1 MMIYFDNAATTR
13 PNGRAVQR
21 AAQWLE
27 GRFFNPSGLYREGLN
42 VHGDLKEARQFLLSR
57 IADPAEVCLI
67 FTACGSESDNQA
79 LFSFG
84 VRGNVV
90 ITGGE
95 HAAVFAAAGELKNR
109 GVELR
114 IAPLHEDGSVNEEAL
129 LSLVDEK
136 TSLVSVIHVN
146 NETGAVNDVNA
157 IAAAVKKKNARTVF
171 HSDGVQAFGK
181 IPYKMGAAVDLYSVS
196 AHKIGGIKGVGG
208 LFVRKKA
215 YAALRPYIY
224 GGGQEDGKRSGTENT
239 FGIMQFRFA
248 AEDKFAALT
257 ADHARLVAYREAL
270 WQGLDKAVFSR
281 ISPVDG
287 SPYILTVSARG
298 LRGETL
304 LHLLD
309 DQGLIVGTGSACSSN
324 AKRRYSRVILAC
336 GRSEEEADG
345 VLRLSFSP
353 ETTETEIERAVK
365 ILNDC
370 AAELRKRMNIA

>member
-1 MMIYFDNAATTR
+1 MIYFDNAATTR
-13 PNGRAVQR
+13 PDGRAVRR
-21 AAQWLE
+21 AMRWIE
-27 GRFFNPSGLYREGLN
+27 ERWFNPSALYREGLG
-42 VHGDLKEARQFLLSR
+42 VHGDLKEAREFLVSR
-57 IADPAEVCLI
+57 VASPAEVSLV
-67 FTACGSESDNQA
+67 FTACGSEADNQA
-79 LFSFG
+79 LFSFAK
-84 VRGNVV
+84 RGNLV

-95 HAAVFAAAGELKNR
+95 HAAVFAAANELKCR

-114 IAPLHEDGSVNEEAL
+114 VAPLNGDGGVNEEAL

-157 IAAAVKKKNARTVF
+157 LAAAVKKKNPRVIF

-181 IPYKMGAAVDLYSVS
+181 IPYKMGASVDLYSVS
-196 AHKIGGIKGVGG
+196 AHKIGGLKGVGG
-208 LFVRKKA
+208 LFVRKKI

-248 AEDKFAALT
+248 AENKFSALT
-257 ADHARLVAYREAL
+257 EDLSRVLGYRETL
-270 WQGLDKAVFSR
+270 WSGLDKAVFTR
-281 ISPVDG
+281 ISPADG
-287 SPYILTVSARG
+287 SPYILTVSAAG

-309 DQGLIVGTGSACSSN
+309 DRGLVVGTGSACSSN
-324 AKRRYSRVILAC
+324 AKKRYSRVILAC
-336 GRSEEEADG
+336 GRSETEADG

-353 ETTETEIERAVK
+353 ETTQEEITEATD
-365 ILNDC
+365 ILNGC
-370 AAELRKRMNIA
+370 AAELKKRMNI

>member
-1 MMIYFDNAATTR
+1 MIYFDNAATTR
-13 PNGRAVQR
+13 PDGRAVRR
-21 AAQWLE
+21 AMRWIE
-27 GRFFNPSGLYREGLN
+27 ERWFNPSALYREGLG
-42 VHGDLKEARQFLLSR
+42 VHGDLKEAREFLVSR
-57 IADPAEVCLI
+57 VASPAEVSLV
-67 FTACGSESDNQA
+67 FTACGSEADNQA
-79 LFSFG
+79 LFSFAK
-84 VRGNVV
+84 RGNLV

-95 HAAVFAAAGELKNR
+95 HAAVFAAANELKCR

-114 IAPLHEDGSVNEEAL
+114 VAPLNGDGGVNEEAL

-157 IAAAVKKKNARTVF
+157 LAAAVKKKNPRVIF

-181 IPYKMGAAVDLYSVS
+181 IPYKMGASVDLYSVS
-196 AHKIGGIKGVGG
+196 AHKIGGLKGVGG
-208 LFVRKKA
+208 LFVRKKI

-248 AEDKFAALT
+248 AENKFSALT
-257 ADHARLVAYREAL
+257 EDLSRVLGYRETL
-270 WQGLDKAVFSR
+270 WSGLDKAVFTR
-281 ISPVDG
+281 ISPADG
-287 SPYILTVSARG
+287 SPYILTVSAAG

-309 DQGLIVGTGSACSSN
+309 DRGLVVGTGSACSSN
-324 AKRRYSRVILAC
+324 AKKRYSRVILAC
-336 GRSEEEADG
+336 GRSETEADG

-353 ETTETEIERAVK
+353 ETTQEEITAATD
-365 ILNDC
+365 ILNGC
-370 AAELRKRMNIA
+370 AAELKKRMNI

>member
-1 MMIYFDNAATTR
+1 MIYFDNAATTR
-13 PNGRAVQR
+13 PNGRAVKR
-21 AAQWLE
+21 AMSWIE
-27 GRFFNPSGLYREGLN
+27 ERWFNPSALYREGLE
-42 VHGDLKEARQFLLSR
+42 VHGDLKEARAFFISR
-57 IADPAEVCLI
+57 VASPAEASFV
-67 FTACGSESDNQA
+67 FTACGSEADNQA
-79 LFSFG
+79 LFSFAK
-84 VRGNVV
+84 RGNLV

-95 HAAVFAAAGELKNR
+95 HAAVFAAANELKNR

-114 IAPLHEDGSVNEEAL
+114 VAPLNGDGGVNGEAL

-157 IAAAVKKKNARTVF
+157 LAAAVKKKNPRVIF

-196 AHKIGGIKGVGG
+196 AHKIGGLKGVGG

-215 YAALRPYIY
+215 YAALRPHVY

-248 AEDKFAALT
+248 AEDKFSAL
-257 ADHARLVAYREAL
+257 AEDLSRVRGYRETL
-270 WQGLDKAVFSR
+270 WDGLDKDIFTR
-281 ISPVDG
+281 ISPADG
-287 SPYILTVSARG
+287 SPYILTVSAAG

-309 DQGLIVGTGSACSSN
+309 DRGLIVGTGSACSSN
-324 AKRRYSRVILAC
+324 AKKRYSRVILAC
-336 GRSEEEADG
+336 GRSEAEADG
-345 VLRLSFSP
+345 VLRLSFSS
-353 ETTETEIERAVK
+353 ETTQEEITAATD
-365 ILNDC
+365 ILNGC
-370 AAELRKRMNIA
+370 AAELKKRMDL

>member
-1 MMIYFDNAATTR
+1 MIYFDNAATTR
-13 PNGRAVQR
+13 PDGRAVRR
-21 AAQWLE
+21 AMRWIE
-27 GRFFNPSGLYREGLN
+27 ERWFNPSALYREGLG
-42 VHGDLKEARQFLLSR
+42 VHGDLKEAREFLVSR
-57 IADPAEVCLI
+57 VASPAEVSLV
-67 FTACGSESDNQA
+67 FTACGSEADNQA
-79 LFSFG
+79 LFSFAK
-84 VRGNVV
+84 RGNLV

-95 HAAVFAAAGELKNR
+95 HAAVFAAANELKCR

-114 IAPLHEDGSVNEEAL
+114 VAPLNGDGGVNEEAL

-157 IAAAVKKKNARTVF
+157 LAAAVKKKNPRVIF

-181 IPYKMGAAVDLYSVS
+181 IPYKMGASVDLYSVS
-196 AHKIGGIKGVGG
+196 AHKIGGLKGVGG
-208 LFVRKKA
+208 LFVRKKI

-248 AEDKFAALT
+248 AENKFSALT
-257 ADHARLVAYREAL
+257 EDLSRVLGYRETL
-270 WQGLDKAVFSR
+270 WSGLDKAVFTR
-281 ISPVDG
+281 ISPADG
-287 SPYILTVSARG
+287 SPYILTVSAAG

-309 DQGLIVGTGSACSSN
+309 DRGLVVGTGSACSSN
-324 AKRRYSRVILAC
+324 AKKRYSRVILAC
-336 GRSEEEADG
+336 GRSEAEADG

-353 ETTETEIERAVK
+353 ETKQEEITAATD
-365 ILNDC
+365 ILNGC
-370 AAELRKRMNIA
+370 AAELKKRMNI

>member
-1 MMIYFDNAATTR
+1 MIYFDNAASTR
-13 PNGRAVQR
+13 PDGRAVRR
-21 AAQWLE
+21 AMRWIE
-27 GRFFNPSGLYREGLN
+27 EHWFNPSALYREGLG
-42 VHGDLKEARQFLLSR
+42 VHSDLKEAREFLVSR
-57 IADPAEVCLI
+57 VASPAEVSLV
-67 FTACGSESDNQA
+67 FTACGSEADNQA
-79 LFSFG
+79 LFSFAK
-84 VRGNVV
+84 RGNLV

-95 HAAVFAAAGELKNR
+95 HAAVFAAANELKCR

-114 IAPLHEDGSVNEEAL
+114 VAPLYGDGGVNEEAL

-157 IAAAVKKKNARTVF
+157 LAAAVKKKNPRVIF

-181 IPYKMGAAVDLYSVS
+181 IPYKMGASVDLYSVS
-196 AHKIGGIKGVGG
+196 AHKIGGLKGVGG
-208 LFVRKKA
+208 LFVRKKI

-248 AEDKFAALT
+248 AENKFSALT
-257 ADHARLVAYREAL
+257 EDLSRVHGYRETL
-270 WQGLDKAVFSR
+270 WSGLDKAVFTR
-281 ISPVDG
+281 ISPADG
-287 SPYILTVSARG
+287 SPYILTVSAAG

-309 DQGLIVGTGSACSSN
+309 DRGLVVGTGSACSSN
-324 AKRRYSRVILAC
+324 AKKRYSRVILAC
-336 GRSEEEADG
+336 GRSETEADG

-353 ETTETEIERAVK
+353 ETTQEEITAATD
-365 ILNDC
+365 ILNGC
-370 AAELRKRMNIA
+370 AAELKKRMNI

>member
-1 MMIYFDNAATTR
+1 MIYFDNAATTR
-13 PNGRAVQR
+13 PDGRAVRR
-21 AAQWLE
+21 AMRWIE
-27 GRFFNPSGLYREGLN
+27 ERWFNPSALYREGLG
-42 VHGDLKEARQFLLSR
+42 VHGDLKEAREFLVSR
-57 IADPAEVCLI
+57 VASPAEVSLV
-67 FTACGSESDNQA
+67 FTACGSEADNQA
-79 LFSFG
+79 LFSFAK
-84 VRGNVV
+84 RGNLV

-95 HAAVFAAAGELKNR
+95 HAAVFAAANELKCR

-114 IAPLHEDGSVNEEAL
+114 VAPLNGDGGVNEEAL

-157 IAAAVKKKNARTVF
+157 LAAAVKKKNPRVIF

-181 IPYKMGAAVDLYSVS
+181 IPYKMGASVDLYSVS
-196 AHKIGGIKGVGG
+196 AHKIGGLKGVGG
-208 LFVRKKA
+208 LFVRKKI

-248 AEDKFAALT
+248 AENKFSALT
-257 ADHARLVAYREAL
+257 EDLSRVLGYRETL
-270 WQGLDKAVFSR
+270 WSGLDKAVFTR
-281 ISPVDG
+281 ISPADG
-287 SPYILTVSARG
+287 SPYILTVSAAG

-309 DQGLIVGTGSACSSN
+309 DRGLVVGTGSACSSN
-324 AKRRYSRVILAC
+324 AKKRYSRVILAC
-336 GRSEEEADG
+336 GRSEAEADG

-353 ETTETEIERAVK
+353 ETTQEEITAATD
-365 ILNDC
+365 ILNGC
-370 AAELRKRMNIA
+370 AAELKKRMNI

>member
-1 MMIYFDNAATTR
+1 MIYFDNAATTR
-13 PNGRAVQR
+13 PDGRAVRR
-21 AAQWLE
+21 AMRWIE
-27 GRFFNPSGLYREGLN
+27 ERWFNPSALYREGLG
-42 VHGDLKEARQFLLSR
+42 VHGDLKEAREFLVSR
-57 IADPAEVCLI
+57 VASPAEVSLV
-67 FTACGSESDNQA
+67 FTACGSEADNQA
-79 LFSFG
+79 LFSFAK
-84 VRGNVV
+84 RGNLV

-95 HAAVFAAAGELKNR
+95 HAAVFAAANELKCR

-114 IAPLHEDGSVNEEAL
+114 VAPLNGDGGVNEEAL

-157 IAAAVKKKNARTVF
+157 LAAAVKKKNPRVIF

-181 IPYKMGAAVDLYSVS
+181 IPYKMGASVDLYSVS
-196 AHKIGGIKGVGG
+196 AHKIGGLKGVGG
-208 LFVRKKA
+208 LFVRKKI

-248 AEDKFAALT
+248 AEEKFSALT
-257 ADHARLVAYREAL
+257 EDLSRVLGYRETL
-270 WQGLDKAVFSR
+270 WNGLDKAVFTR
-281 ISPVDG
+281 ISPADG
-287 SPYILTVSARG
+287 SPYILTVSAAG

-309 DQGLIVGTGSACSSN
+309 DRGLVVGTGSACSSN
-324 AKRRYSRVILAC
+324 AKKRYSRVILAC
-336 GRSEEEADG
+336 GRSEAEADG

-353 ETTETEIERAVK
+353 ETKQEEITAATD
-365 ILNDC
+365 ILNGC
-370 AAELRKRMNIA
+370 AAELKKRMNI

>member
-1 MMIYFDNAATTR
+1 MIYFDNAATTR
-13 PNGRAVQR
+13 PDGRAVRR
-21 AAQWLE
+21 AMRWIE
-27 GRFFNPSGLYREGLN
+27 ERWFNPSALYREGLG
-42 VHGDLKEARQFLLSR
+42 VHGDLKEAREFLVSR
-57 IADPAEVCLI
+57 VASPAEVSLV
-67 FTACGSESDNQA
+67 FTACGSEADNQA
-79 LFSFG
+79 LFSFAK
-84 VRGNVV
+84 RGNLV

-95 HAAVFAAAGELKNR
+95 HAAVFAAANELKCR

-114 IAPLHEDGSVNEEAL
+114 VAPLYGDGGVNEEAL

-157 IAAAVKKKNARTVF
+157 LAAAVKKKNPRVIF

-181 IPYKMGAAVDLYSVS
+181 IPYKMGASVDLYSVS
-196 AHKIGGIKGVGG
+196 AHKIGGLKGVGG
-208 LFVRKKA
+208 LFVRKKI

-248 AEDKFAALT
+248 AENKFSALT
-257 ADHARLVAYREAL
+257 EDLSRVLGYRETL
-270 WQGLDKAVFSR
+270 WSGLDKAVFTR
-281 ISPVDG
+281 ISPADG
-287 SPYILTVSARG
+287 SPYILTVSAAG

-309 DQGLIVGTGSACSSN
+309 DRGLVVGTGSACSSN
-324 AKRRYSRVILAC
+324 AKKRYSRVILAC
-336 GRSEEEADG
+336 GRSETEADG

-353 ETTETEIERAVK
+353 ETTQEEITAATD
-365 ILNDC
+365 ILNGC
-370 AAELRKRMNIA
+370 AAELKKRMNI

>member
-1 MMIYFDNAATTR
+1 MIYFDNAATTR
-13 PNGRAVQR
+13 PDGRAVRR
-21 AAQWLE
+21 AMRWIE
-27 GRFFNPSGLYREGLN
+27 EHWFNPSALYREGLG
-42 VHGDLKEARQFLLSR
+42 VHSDLKEAREFLVSR
-57 IADPAEVCLI
+57 VASPAEVSLV
-67 FTACGSESDNQA
+67 FTACGSEADNQA
-79 LFSFG
+79 LFSFAK
-84 VRGNVV
+84 RGNLV

-95 HAAVFAAAGELKNR
+95 HAAVFAAANELKCR

-114 IAPLHEDGSVNEEAL
+114 VAPLYGDGGVNEEAL

-157 IAAAVKKKNARTVF
+157 LAAAVKKKNPRVIF

-181 IPYKMGAAVDLYSVS
+181 IPYKMGASVDLYSVS
-196 AHKIGGIKGVGG
+196 AHKIGGLKGVGG
-208 LFVRKKA
+208 LFVRKKI

-248 AEDKFAALT
+248 AENKFSALT
-257 ADHARLVAYREAL
+257 EDLSRVLGYRETL
-270 WQGLDKAVFSR
+270 WSGLDKAVFTR
-281 ISPVDG
+281 ISPADG
-287 SPYILTVSARG
+287 SPYILTVSAAG

-309 DQGLIVGTGSACSSN
+309 DRGLVVGTGSACSSN
-324 AKRRYSRVILAC
+324 AKKRYSRVILAC
-336 GRSEEEADG
+336 GRSETEADG

-353 ETTETEIERAVK
+353 ETTQEEITAATD
-365 ILNDC
+365 ILNGC
-370 AAELRKRMNIA
+370 AAELKKRMNI

>member
-1 MMIYFDNAATTR
+1 MIYFDNAATTR
-13 PNGRAVQR
+13 PDGRAVRR
-21 AAQWLE
+21 AMRWIE
-27 GRFFNPSGLYREGLN
+27 ERWFNPSALYREGLG
-42 VHGDLKEARQFLLSR
+42 VHGDLKEAREFLVSR
-57 IADPAEVCLI
+57 VASPAEVSLV
-67 FTACGSESDNQA
+67 FTACGSEADNQA
-79 LFSFG
+79 LFSFAK
-84 VRGNVV
+84 RGNLV

-95 HAAVFAAAGELKNR
+95 HAAVFAAANELKCR

-114 IAPLHEDGSVNEEAL
+114 VAPLNGDGGVNEEAL

-157 IAAAVKKKNARTVF
+157 LAAAVKKKNPRVIF

-181 IPYKMGAAVDLYSVS
+181 IPYKMGASVDLYSVS
-196 AHKIGGIKGVGG
+196 AHKIGGLKGVGG
-208 LFVRKKA
+208 LFVRKKI

-248 AEDKFAALT
+248 AENKFSALT
-257 ADHARLVAYREAL
+257 EDLSRVLGYRETL
-270 WQGLDKAVFSR
+270 WSGLDKAVFTR
-281 ISPVDG
+281 ISPADG
-287 SPYILTVSARG
+287 SPYILTVSAAG

-309 DQGLIVGTGSACSSN
+309 DRGLVGGTGSACSSN
-324 AKRRYSRVILAC
+324 AKKRYSRVILAC
-336 GRSEEEADG
+336 GRSETEADG

-353 ETTETEIERAVK
+353 ETTQEEITAATD
-365 ILNDC
+365 ILNGC
-370 AAELRKRMNIA
+370 AAELKKRMNI

>member
-1 MMIYFDNAATTR
+1 MIYFDNAATTR
-13 PNGRAVQR
+13 PDGRAVRR
-21 AAQWLE
+21 AMRWIE
-27 GRFFNPSGLYREGLN
+27 ERWFNPSALYREGLG
-42 VHGDLKEARQFLLSR
+42 VHGDLKEAREFLVSR
-57 IADPAEVCLI
+57 VASPAEVSLV
-67 FTACGSESDNQA
+67 FTACGSEADNQA
-79 LFSFG
+79 LFSFAK
-84 VRGNVV
+84 RGNLV

-95 HAAVFAAAGELKNR
+95 HAAVFAAANELKCR

-114 IAPLHEDGSVNEEAL
+114 VAPLNGDGGVNEEAL

-157 IAAAVKKKNARTVF
+157 LAAAVKKKNPRVIF

-181 IPYKMGAAVDLYSVS
+181 IPYKMGASVDLYSVS
-196 AHKIGGIKGVGG
+196 AHKIGGLKGVGG
-208 LFVRKKA
+208 LFVRKKI

-248 AEDKFAALT
+248 AEEKFSAL
-257 ADHARLVAYREAL
+257 AEDLSRVLGYRETL
-270 WQGLDKAVFSR
+270 WSGLDKAVFTR
-281 ISPVDG
+281 ISPADG
-287 SPYILTVSARG
+287 SPYILTVSAAG

-309 DQGLIVGTGSACSSN
+309 DRGLVVGTGSACSSN
-324 AKRRYSRVILAC
+324 AKKRYSRVILAC
-336 GRSEEEADG
+336 GRSEAEADG

-353 ETTETEIERAVK
+353 ETTQEEITAATD
-365 ILNDC
+365 ILNGC
-370 AAELRKRMNIA
+370 AAELKKRMNI